1 MRTNIG
7 LAGLIII
14 MMVVVI
20 MVQPYIAAMIVN
32 MFT

>member
-1 MRTNIG
+1 MKSNIG

-14 MMVVVI
+14 MMVVVM
-20 MVQPYIAAMIVN
+20 MVQPYLAGMIVN